1 MNGRPAPN
9 TVRTPAST
17 MFNLNASSSP
27 SGGGE
32 TEVRCAWLVQYI
44 VPNRTVLDELAPVVM
59 RCIPGAPMP
68 DARPYPEA
76 AEVAR
81 AVGSTPG
88 TLCFLDAITDQG
100 RALSLIPNIVEA
112 CPGIQVIVLLGGNS
126 PELLLRCLRLGAA
139 EFLLRPFT
147 ADQLQ
152 AALAKL
158 ARLLPKEK
166 LPVQSLARVYSVM
179 PAKGAC
185 GASTLACNLAFQLK
199 RAGAKRVLLADLDA
213 LTGTVSFLLK
223 SKSSYSFLDVLSR
236 ADSLDADLWGAMVT
250 SRAGVDILLSP
261 ETLLEGASE
270 LRDSAPII
278 EYARQSYDSVVLD
291 AGGVYG
297 AWNLSQAQAA
307 DEVLLVTT
315 NELAAVQSAQRALAY
330 LDSNRVGRWKTRILV
345 NRYDDDIG
353 LTKDVIAAALELDVY
368 HVVPDDSD
376 AVHKALMEGKPLAPN
391 TAIGKSLAA
400 LGDRLY
406 GKKQDTAPKRGS
418 SLTGLLSLFSRTNS

>member
-1 MNGRPAPN
+1 
-9 TVRTPAST
+9 
-17 MFNLNASSSP
+17 MFNLNASSAP
-27 SGGGE
+27 PGGGE
-32 TEVRCAWLVQYI
+32 TEARCGRLVQYI
-44 VPNRTVLDELAPVVM
+44 VPNRTVLDELAPVLV
-59 RCIPGAPMP
+59 RCVPGAPMP
-68 DARPYPEA
+68 DVRPYPA
-76 AEVAR
+76 PADVAR
-81 AVGSTPG
+81 TVGSTPG

-112 CPGIQVIVLLGGNS
+112 CPGVQIIVLLSGNS

-152 AALAKL
+152 AAMAKL
-158 ARLLPKEK
+158 ARLLPKDK
-166 LPVQSLARVYSVM
+166 LPAPAPAKVYSMM

-213 LTGTVSFLLK
+213 LTGTVSFQLK
-223 SKSSYSFLDVLSR
+223 IKSSYSFLDVLSR
-236 ADSLDADLWGAMVT
+236 ADSLDADLWSAMVT
-250 SRAGVDILLSP
+250 SRAGVDVLLSP
-261 ETLLEGASE
+261 DALLEGASE

-278 EYARQSYDSVVLD
+278 DYARQSYDAVVLD

-297 AWNLSQAQAA
+297 AWSLSQARAA

-315 NELAAVQSAQRALAY
+315 NELAAVQSAQRALVY
-330 LDSNRVGRWKTRILV
+330 LDSNGVGRWKTRLLV

-353 LTKDVIAAALELDVY
+353 LTKEVIAAALELDVY

-400 LGDRLY
+400 LGERLY
-406 GKKQDTAPKRGS
+406 GKPPQDAAPKRGS
-418 SLTGLLSLFSRTNS
+418 SLTGLLSLFSRTSS